1 MRTLLLTSLLGLA
14 GACGA
19 LAQSDPPHRARTHPR
34 DPAGY
39 PSSAY
44 SSYGPQQPAAPP
56 PPEPQPEPLPPTSTN
71 PQGLLQTPE
80 RAGTS
85 SVGAA
90 AAAPLHDLNI
100 TRQGIPPVLLAA
112 ITNPYDVPVPRTC
125 QVIANKVHALE
136 IALGADFDEAD
147 SPQSPSLTKKSG
159 SVGLSLL
166 HGASEML
173 LPYSGLVRTVSG
185 ARRHDQQVI
194 EAITA
199 GSARRAYLK
208 GLGEANHC
216 LPPAAPVHFLHP
228 PPPAFEE
235 GAKPRFSPG

>member
-1 MRTLLLTSLLGLA
+1 MKTLLLTSLIGLA
-14 GACGA
+14 GAYGA
-19 LAQSDPPHRARTHPR
+19 LAQSGQPAHHRGA
-34 DPAGY
+34 AGY
-39 PSSAY
+39 PASGY
-44 SSYGPQQPAAPP
+44 SSYGPRQPDTAP
-56 PPEPQPEPLPPTSTN
+56 PPEPPPEPPPPPSTN
-71 PQGLLQTPE
+71 PEGQLQTPE

-112 ITNPYDVPVPRTC
+112 ITNAYEAPVPRTC
-125 QVIANKVHALE
+125 QVIAHKVHELE

-147 SPQSPSLTKKSG
+147 TPQSPSLTKKSG

-185 ARRHDQQVI
+185 ARRHDQLVI

-235 GAKPRFSPG
+235 GAKPRFPTG